1 MKILTTIARILLGLV
16 FVVFGLNAFL
26 HFLPMPMPS
35 GLAGDFMKALFVSH
49 YLYAIKC
56 FEITGGILLLIGR
69 FVPLGITLVGPVVV
83 NILFFHAFLA
93 PAGLPL
99 ALVIVALEGFLIVS
113 YRSAFAGIF
122 RA

>member
-1 MKILTTIARILLGLV
+1 MKILTTIARVLLGLI

-26 HFLPMPMPS
+26 HFIPMPMPT

-56 FEITGGILLLIGR
+56 FEITGGILLLVGR

-83 NILFFHAFLA
+83 NILFFHTFLA

-99 ALVIVALEGFLIVS
+99 ALVMAALELFLIAS
-113 YRSAFAGIF
+113 YRNAFAGIF